1 MRRSCGAVRV
11 LGRTG
16 FLLVLFLVLLAFSP
30 AAFAGPPD
38 PTLSL
43 DELRTRL
50 ESGTPVVGYMKTT
63 MKGYAVEEIPLT
75 VEGLVEDSWGTLILF
90 EATGEAIERIGGIA
104 LGMSGSPVYVSDGGV
119 FKLVGAV
126 SYGDSFT
133 LGGMGMATPIE
144 YMSAIQDTHVSV
156 GKPKVGTYRLAQ
168 PLETENGRVASV
180 VIARNAKAAARVDAA
195 AGQTVMAPLALMEIG
210 GLRPQSRAFKELA
223 AQLERSGLNVRA
235 ASGSGAWTGDP
246 APPLVA
252 GSPCVVMFSTGGVW
266 FGGAGTV
273 TYVDGD
279 TALMFGHPAWWVGS
293 TEASLNAGYVA
304 GVWPSALAP
313 YKLIA
318 PRDAKGAVT
327 QDRYWGVLGLLGQ
340 QPDMFPV
347 RTHAVYPAE
356 GREATDSSS
365 VSQWFVTQPSYY
377 DIPAYVATSALTA
390 ANDAES
396 YPGSAQT
403 TTTVRVSDGT
413 GSYTIER
420 DNLWDT
426 GDDVAW
432 EATWDV
438 DTIMAALT
446 ANPDGVLHP
455 RVESIDLEASV
466 LPTRKSAR
474 FADVVLPNGLRTG
487 ENQIIVKCYPYGSSE
502 VEEIPGTLTLP
513 KGMSTSGWISVVPGS
528 WGSWYDDFDYDY
540 EGQADLDPPKTLA
553 EVVDELNSS
562 VANND
567 LLVAF
572 EPRGARSPSDVA
584 EARISTPYV
593 FRGEF
598 YRSTARVTVRA
609 SRSTVPFEGSV
620 SLAGFVLGVQDN
632 VKLDILRRD
641 AGKTGETYVK
651 TVTAF
656 ADGGQ
661 AFFRTTVGGLKRT
674 TSIIARTH
682 ATPAYLPGSDSAR
695 VKVSALVGLH
705 VTKTRTSAKL
715 SVRVRPTAAVGK
727 VRLERRIGGRWVVR
741 NSKTKATNKSVLFT
755 LGRGTHKVRVRFYNG
770 DICAPGLSKTIT
782 VRVP

>member
-1 MRRSCGAVRV
+1 MRSRGAVRV
-11 LGRTG
+11 FGKTG
-16 FLLVLFLVLLAFSP
+16 FLLAVFLVLLALSP

-50 ESGTPVVGYMKTT
+50 ESGTPVVGHMKTT

-75 VEGLVEDSWGTLILF
+75 VEGLVEDAWGTLILF

-104 LGMSGSPVYVSDGGV
+104 LGMSGSPVYVDDDGV

-144 YMSAIQDTHVSV
+144 YMSAIQDTHVSI

-168 PLETENGRVASV
+168 PLATENGRVSSV

-195 AGQTVMAPLALMEIG
+195 VGQTVMAPLALMEIG
-210 GLRPQSRAFKELA
+210 GLRPQSRAFKKLA

-235 ASGSGAWTGDP
+235 ANGSGAWTGDP

-252 GSPCVVMFSTGGVW
+252 GSPCVAMYSTGSVW

-279 TALMFGHPAWWVGS
+279 TALMFGHPAWWVGP
-293 TEASLNAGYVA
+293 TEASLNAGYVS

-313 YKLIA
+313 YKMIA

-327 QDRYWGVLGLLGQ
+327 QDRYWGLLGRIGQ

-347 RTHAVYPAE
+347 RTHAVYPEE
-356 GREATDSSS
+356 GREASDSSS
-365 VSQWFVTQPSYY
+365 ASQWFVTQPWYY
-377 DIPAYVATSALTA
+377 DIPSYLTMSALTA
-390 ANDAES
+390 ANDVEYYA
-396 YPGSAQT
+396 GSAET
-403 TTTVRVSDGT
+403 TTTVHVSDET

-432 EATWDV
+432 EAAWDV

-446 ANPDGVLHP
+446 SNPDGVLHP
-455 RVESIDLEASV
+455 RVESVDLEASIS
-466 LPTRKSAR
+466 PTRRSAR
-474 FADVVLPNGLRTG
+474 FADVVLPSGLRTG
-487 ENQIIVKCYPYGSSE
+487 DNPIIVKCYPYGSSA
-502 VEEIPGTLTLP
+502 VEEISGTLTLP
-513 KGMSTSGWISVVPGS
+513 KGMSTSGWISIVPGS
-528 WGSWYDDFDYDY
+528 WGSWYDDFDYEY
-540 EGQADLDPPKTLA
+540 EGPADLDPPKTLA

-572 EPRGARSPSDVA
+572 EPRGARGPSDVA

-598 YRSTARVTVRA
+598 FRSTARVTVRA

-632 VKLDILRRD
+632 VKLDIFRRD

-674 TSIIARTH
+674 TSIVARTH
-682 ATPAYLPGSDSAR
+682 ATSAYLPGSDSAR
-695 VKVSALVGLH
+695 VKVRARVALH
-705 VTKTRTSAKL
+705 VTKSATRARVSA
-715 SVRVRPTAAVGK
+715 RVRPSAAVGK
-727 VRLERRIGGRWVVR
+727 IRLERRVGGRWVVR
-741 NSKTKATNKSVLFT
+741 NTKKRAAEKSVVFS
-755 LGRGTHKVRVRFYNG
+755 LGRGTHKVRFRFFNG
-770 DICAPGLSKTIT
+770 DICASGLSKTIT
-782 VRVP
+782 VRVR